1 MKFHIFFAIL
11 AMVVAALA
19 QGVTDQIKPPG
30 DAPAGSKTTFNDK
43 FEITIIN
50 MKKKAKMSKRYHP
63 LKVCPQSPTS

>member
-1 MKFHIFFAIL
+1 MKFHILFAIL

-30 DAPAGSKTTFNDK
+30 DSPAGSKQTFDDK

-50 MKKKAKMSKRYHP
+50 KKKKAKMAKRYHP
-63 LKVCPQSPTS
+63 LKV

>member
-1 MKFHIFFAIL
+1 MRFHIFFAIL

-30 DAPAGSKTTFNDK
+30 DAPAGSTETFDSR

-50 MKKKAKMSKRYHP
+50 IKKKAKKTKRYHP
-63 LKVCPQSPTS
+63 LKV